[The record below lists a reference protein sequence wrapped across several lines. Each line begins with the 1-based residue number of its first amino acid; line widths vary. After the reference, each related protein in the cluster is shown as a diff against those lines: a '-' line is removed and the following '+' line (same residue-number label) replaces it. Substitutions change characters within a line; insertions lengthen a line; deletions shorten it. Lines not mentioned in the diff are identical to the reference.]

1 MSKYI
6 VTFDPL
12 SFTGKGSFIIKEND
26 EIQKPVAMV
35 LVPLSLKGDQKES
48 EKLAKK
54 QAIKIAEALEYFELI
69 FD

>member
-26 EIQKPVAMV
+26 DIQKPIAMV
-35 LVPLSLKGDQKES
+35 LVPLSLKGNQKKA
-48 EKLAKK
+48 EKIELRLKK
-54 QAIKIAEALEYFELI
+54 
-69 FD
+69 